1 VKVGHCQAPNAR
13 TPDQI
18 SDQGFLLFEMLNR
31 TTNMT
36 PTLSKGF
43 YRHYKGRYYEVLDL
57 VRHSETEEWLV
68 LYRTCY
74 GDESRWVRPFTMFT
88 ETITSE
94 NVVQARFA
102 YVGSTLPVDA
112 HTA

>member
-1 VKVGHCQAPNAR
+1 MHEPLIR
-13 TPDQI
+13 YLI
-18 SDQGFLLFEMLNR
+18 RGFCYLKYAYPKAGD
-31 TTNMT
+31 MT

-88 ETITSE
+88 ETITLAGVE
-94 NVVQARFA
+94 QARFA
-102 YVGSTLPVDA
+102 YVGNTRPVDA
-112 HTA
+112 ELA